1 MTVWR
6 NQRGRRRLWRA
17 CSAPI
22 AGLCKRRRCIAARL
36 ILPMAIA
43 KPFLALSREAIF
55 DSCVNKARIS
65 SLKPI
70 WMALALEGNR
80 LVRYPM
86 GVGLAPQD
94 LIDVVAHGA
103 DIFDCVA
110 PTRNA
115 RHGALYCGEWRV
127 IDGW

>member
-1 MTVWR
+1 
-6 NQRGRRRLWRA
+6 
-17 CSAPI
+17 
-22 AGLCKRRRCIAARL
+22 
-36 ILPMAIA
+36 MAIA

-55 DSCVNKARIS
+55 ESCVNKARIS

-80 LVRYPM
+80 LVRYPNKP
-86 GVGLAPQD
+86 VQD

-127 IDGW
+127 IDGWLRFESVEPKGR